1 MVYMTLPGLHCHASI
16 RPSVVFSQSS
26 LHVLNVSLLGILYIV
41 LHLLPSLP
49 VQLVTGWTL
58 QCVGVQEETVL
69 HFFHI
74 QCCNILCK
82 RSGPYTAEEFLG
94 HFSSSCHQL
103 KLILTLCVCKNFRSS
118 KFEIWASQQV
128 QRLYTNQ
135 SSSIYNQPVEVF
147 RRIYYLINH
156 SWKSSWGFDTQNRW
170 ELSWSPWVVTELWN
184 IAIIQDGILNLTN
197 RVRDLS
203 HVYKNLT
210 LRFRPGILWWN
221 RVG

>member
-1 MVYMTLPGLHCHASI
+1 MLQHTLQEV
-16 RPSVVFSQSS
+16 R
-26 LHVLNVSLLGILYIV
+26 ILYSRGI
-41 LHLLPSLP
+41 
-49 VQLVTGWTL
+49 
-58 QCVGVQEETVL
+58 
-69 HFFHI
+69 
-74 QCCNILCK
+74 
-82 RSGPYTAEEFLG
+82 LG

-118 KFEIWASQQV
+118 QLEIWASQQV

-135 SSSIYNQPVEVF
+135 SGSIYNQPVEIF

-184 IAIIQDGILNLTN
+184 IAKIQDGILNLTN
-197 RVRDLS
+197 WVRDLS
-203 HVYKNLT
+203 HVYKNLM